1 MSSYSEVQCLT
12 EVPSIAY
19 LCSLFHNTLGTP
31 DFEINELEDALVFD
45 VNHEDDMF
53 GGTFLD
59 NINISLLKG
68 CIPSYKNQLTCR
80 NYSLYLI
87 QFLNSKIE
95 DFEEEENLTVKP
107 NIFNPFND
115 EKQEFNQLDIQ
126 EKVKVI
132 LQLIELR
139 LEADDVPDKI
149 KNIPV
154 ESLRLD
160 PIGEDSNGHLYWY
173 FYGTRLYKEVKQKRK
188 QNKPKTDKK
197 SEEKAKKST
206 KDTSKKKKDKVDNE
220 HDKSS
225 DVSLVETED
234 VAAGW
239 YLICQTESDWNK
251 LAETLKKS
259 KKKADKEMYQTLE
272 ENYIEQISKMFQDQ
286 EREERLKIMLMNKRS
301 SSRIVRKEQER
312 KIEEEKRKIEEERLR
327 LAQEKEDKKRRDAED
342 LKRLKENHLSSTRE
356 TRGREKIEK
365 LIIEQES
372 KGTREQRL
380 KEREIKRASVESD
393 ERAVREKKTRLDVER
408 LRREAVERD
417 HDYFGLHNYKGKSS
431 RRGSE
436 RAAATKEWH
445 RLMDIDDANT
455 VRSIRV

>member
-1 MSSYSEVQCLT
+1 MT

-31 DFEINELEDALVFD
+31 DFEIKELEDALVFD
-45 VNHEDDMF
+45 VNNEDDMF
-53 GGTFLD
+53 GGSFLD

-87 QFLNSKIE
+87 QFLNSKLE
-95 DFEEEENLTVKP
+95 EFEEEDNLSVKP
-107 NIFNPFND
+107 NIFNPFTD
-115 EKQEFNQLDIQ
+115 EKQEFNQLDVQ

-132 LQLIELR
+132 LQLVELR
-139 LEADDVPDKI
+139 LEAEDAPEKI

-154 ESLRLD
+154 ESLRLE
-160 PIGEDSNGHLYWY
+160 PIGEDSNGHIYWY

-188 QNKPKTDKK
+188 QNKPKTDK
-197 SEEKAKKST
+197 SEEKNKKNC
-206 KDTSKKKKDKVDNE
+206 KDTSKKKKEKVESDL
-220 HDKSS
+220 DKSS
-225 DVSLVETED
+225 DASIVETEE
-234 VAAGW
+234 VAPGW

-251 LAETLKKS
+251 LAQTLKKS

-272 ENYIEQISKMFQDQ
+272 EYYLEQISKMFQDQ
-286 EREERLKIMLMNKRS
+286 EREERLKIMLMNKRT
-301 SSRIVRKEQER
+301 SSRIGRKEQEK
-312 KIEEEKRKIEEERLR
+312 KIEEEKRKIEEERQR
-327 LAQEKEDKKRRDAED
+327 LEQEKEAKRRKDSED

-356 TRGREKIEK
+356 TRTREKIEK
-365 LIIEQES
+365 LLIEQES
-372 KGTREQRL
+372 KVSREQRL
-380 KEREIKRASVESD
+380 SEREMKRASVESD
-393 ERAVREKKTRLDVER
+393 QTAVRDKKTRLDVER

-431 RRGSE
+431 RRGAD

-445 RLMDIDDANT
+445 RLMEGDDANM